1 MNTPKGRIA
10 TPFDFGSSEI
20 ICYLSLLQTL
30 HQQHHHLVC
39 CCFELVVH
47 QLVVELLEQV
57 FEQLLQALEV

>member
-1 MNTPKGRIA
+1 MNMPKGRIA
-10 TPFDFGSSEI
+10 TPFDLGLSEI
-20 ICYLSLLQTL
+20 IYCLSLLQTL

-47 QLVVELLEQV
+47 HLVVELLEQV